1 MQNTATLIGG
11 QILNFR
17 KNKLPSSAR
26 EIEWHWRQCVQEKLN
41 LSNISIGEK
50 NVDFNLPSDY
60 FELSDDYADKISLV
74 GRKYG
79 FFSQPVSLLD
89 FELSVFGN
97 ISADTQIGLLLDS
110 IKHLRPT
117 ADVYGLFVKYKYI
130 GKSVYCG
137 ITICFV
143 DKDTGEEMETAVFEI
158 SQDEEAYVLPIAI
171 SEETMDYYSFDDLA
185 KLTYWLANFWVGVQ
199 YELNNR
205 PEEIR
210 IIEQRGPITPQLETE
225 IHTEKR
231 VVLVKRVIPVDE
243 EGNEIKYSVAHS
255 GRQYT
260 VPVWGV
266 RGHPRRLKDGRVTY
280 VRPYPK
286 GKERNNPEAL
296 TNKKYK
302 FAEEKI
308 ESDIED

>member
-1 MQNTATLIGG
+1 M
-11 QILNFR
+11 NFS

-26 EIEWHWRQCVQEKLN
+26 EIEWHWKQCVQEKFN

-60 FELSDDYADKISLV
+60 FELSDDYADKISLI

-89 FELSVFGN
+89 FELSVFGD
-97 ISADTQIGLLLDS
+97 ISADTQIGVLLDS

-199 YELNNR
+199 YEVNNR

-210 IIEQRGPITPQLETE
+210 IIEQRDPITLQLETE

-266 RGHPRRLKDGRVTY
+266 RGHPRRLRDGRVTY

-296 TNKKYK
+296 ANKKYK
-302 FAEEKI
+302 FVKEKI

>member
-1 MQNTATLIGG
+1 M
-11 QILNFR
+11 NFS

-26 EIEWHWRQCVQEKLN
+26 EIEWHWKQCVQEKFN
-41 LSNISIGEK
+41 LSNIGIGEK

-60 FELSDDYADKISLV
+60 FELSDDYADKISLI

-97 ISADTQIGLLLDS
+97 ISADTQIGVLLDS

-210 IIEQRGPITPQLETE
+210 IIEQRGPITLQLETE

-260 VPVWGV
+260 VPVWG
-266 RGHPRRLKDGRVTY
+266 G
-280 VRPYPK
+280 
-286 GKERNNPEAL
+286 GKRSSAQ
-296 TNKKYK
+296 
-302 FAEEKI
+302 I
-308 ESDIED
+308 EGW

>member
-1 MQNTATLIGG
+1 M
-11 QILNFR
+11 NFS
-17 KNKLPSSAR
+17 KNKLPSSVR
-26 EIEWHWRQCVQEKLN
+26 EIEWHWRQSVQEKFN

-60 FELSDDYADKISLV
+60 FDLSDEYADKISLI

-79 FFSQPVSLLD
+79 FFSQPVSLLE

-97 ISADTQIGLLLDS
+97 ISADTQIGVLLGS

-158 SQDEEAYVLPIAI
+158 SQDEEAYVFPIAI

-199 YELNNR
+199 YEINNR
-205 PEEIR
+205 PEEVR
-210 IIEQRGPITPQLETE
+210 IIEQRGPITPQLEAE
-225 IHTEKR
+225 IYTEKR

-243 EGNEIKYSVAHS
+243 EGKEIKYSVVHS

-260 VPVWGV
+260 VPIWGV
-266 RGHPRRLKDGRVTY
+266 RGHSRRLKDGKITY
-280 VRPYPK
+280 VRPYRK
-286 GKERNNPEAL
+286 GKERNNPAAL
-296 TNKKYK
+296 FEKEYK
-302 FAEEKI
+302 FVGEKI
-308 ESDIED
+308 ELDIEN

>member
-1 MQNTATLIGG
+1 M
-11 QILNFR
+11 NFSN
-17 KNKLPSSAR
+17 NKLPSSTR
-26 EIEWHWRQCVQEKLN
+26 EIGWHWRQCVQERFN
-41 LSNISIGEK
+41 LSSISIEGK
-50 NVDFNLPSDY
+50 IVNFNHPSDY
-60 FELSDDYADKISLV
+60 FELSDGCADKISLI
-74 GRKYG
+74 GRKYS
-79 FFSQPVSLLD
+79 FFSQPVSLID
-89 FELSVFGN
+89 FELSIFGD
-97 ISADTQIGLLLDS
+97 ISVDTQIGVLLGS
-110 IKHLRPT
+110 IKHLRPI

-143 DKDTGEEMETAVFEI
+143 DMDTGEEMETAVFEI
-158 SQDEEAYVLPIAI
+158 SQDEGAYVLPIAI

-185 KLTYWLANFWVGVQ
+185 KLAYWSGNFWVGVQ

-225 IHTEKR
+225 IHNEKR
-231 VVLVKRVIPVDE
+231 VVLVKQVIPVDE

-296 TNKKYK
+296 AQKEYK
-302 FAEEKI
+302 FVEEKI

>member
-1 MQNTATLIGG
+1 M
-11 QILNFR
+11 NFS

-26 EIEWHWRQCVQEKLN
+26 EIEWHWRQCVQEIFN

-60 FELSDDYADKISLV
+60 FELSDDNADKISLI

-97 ISADTQIGLLLDS
+97 ISADTQIGVLLDS

-171 SEETMDYYSFDDLA
+171 SEETMNYYSFDDLA

-243 EGNEIKYSVAHS
+243 KGNEIKYSVAHS

-296 TNKKYK
+296 ANKKYK
-302 FAEEKI
+302 FVKEKI